1 MSSDGGYPNE
11 YVPSYE
17 WPGPV
22 SEEAEPNLGTTSTSF
37 LRLVAVNSAILPSK
51 HKVAILTGYPEIQFG
66 RDKPASGAI
75 IPRIRLREMEVSKI
89 HSTAYWNGAE
99 KEWALVDMGSVHGT
113 FWQSGQQMD
122 EASEPTPGPS
132 KVRLSPSRVASLPRP
147 LQHLDHVTIG
157 STTFS
162 IHIHDDEL
170 PCLECA
176 SASNE
181 IPLFHDTRTTKVAA
195 AKATDPTGHQ
205 EAGQV
210 KTNPKK
216 SLEMLKKS
224 LLQQHSYASGP
235 ISSSQRYTDRAER
248 RRQMHGSLPPPP
260 PALGPQRTK
269 PRLERATPP
278 PVEPVSDPP
287 QQISSSNVGHHL
299 LTKMGWQPGETLGH
313 ESDGANH
320 LLEPIQVKHSANRA
334 GLGVSSA
341 EVTAVGGSGTWREQG
356 KRKQYERLGSMS

>member
-1 MSSDGGYPNE
+1 MSFEGGYTND
-11 YVPSYE
+11 YDPSYE

-22 SEEAEPNLGTTSTSF
+22 SEEAEPSLGTTSTSF

-51 HKVAILTGYPEIQFG
+51 HKVAILSGYPEVQFG

-75 IPRIRLREMEVSKI
+75 IPRVRLREMEVSKI
-89 HSTAYWNGAE
+89 HATAYWNGAE
-99 KEWALVDMGSVHGT
+99 KEWALVDMGSMHGT
-113 FWQSGQQMD
+113 FWQPGQQVD

-147 LQHLDHVTIG
+147 LRHLDHVTIG

-181 IPLFHDTRTTKVAA
+181 IPVFHDTRPT
-195 AKATDPTGHQ
+195 AKATDPTGYQ
-205 EAGQV
+205 EV

-216 SLEMLKKS
+216 SLDMLKKS

-235 ISSSQRYTDRAER
+235 IPSSHRYTDRAER
-248 RRQMHGSLPPPP
+248 RRQMHGSLPPT

-269 PRLERATPP
+269 ARSQPLESTPP

-287 QQISSSNVGHHL
+287 QQISSSNIGHSL

-334 GLGVSSA
+334 GLGASNPDMTGSA
-341 EVTAVGGSGTWREQG
+341 GTWREQG
-356 KRKQYERLGSMS
+356 KRKQYERLSI